1 LDEPTLGLAPLA
13 ARHALK
19 HIQEIKNLLGM
30 SILIVE
36 QKVRAVLEISERVY
50 VMREGRISFSGPS
63 AKLSDEANL
72 REHYL

>member
-1 LDEPTLGLAPLA
+1 
-13 ARHALK
+13 
-19 HIQEIKNLLGM
+19 M

-50 VMREGRISFSGPS
+50 LMREGGISFSGSS
-63 AKLSDEANL
+63 AMLRNEANL